1 MGSGSSNATRDMNSV
16 PPNPNAG
23 DLIGLKWSDIRREGH
38 SYLNKAGPGAFDLA
52 VQCYSHPA
60 WEVRAF
66 AVQVLGSLAGRDGRA
81 LAFLFEECGNDPAW
95 QVNEALAMA
104 FDDYCAA
111 VGYEQALPVMRDW
124 LRSDSPNVRRA
135 VSEGL
140 RPWTASK
147 RAYFARDP
155 QAAVDM
161 LGTLK
166 DDESRYVQES
176 VGNALR
182 DISRKRFDLVV
193 AALRAWVAEKPG
205 SKPRRTISRYALE
218 RAVKDDLSLRQI
230 YAGAGNEEVSG

>member
-1 MGSGSSNATRDMNSV
+1 MNRV
-16 PPNPNAG
+16 PLSPNVA
-23 DLIGLKWSDIRREGH
+23 DLIGLKWSDIRLEAQACV
-38 SYLNKAGPGAFDLA
+38 SKAGPGAFEFA
-52 VQCYSHPA
+52 VQCYDNPA

-66 AVQVLGSLAGRDGRA
+66 AVQMLGSLAGGDEPA
-81 LAFLFEECGNDPAW
+81 LAFLCEKCGSDPAW

-111 VGYEQALPVMRDW
+111 VGYEQALPAMRDW

-155 QAAVDM
+155 QAAIDM
-161 LGTLK
+161 LSTLK

-182 DISRKRFDLVV
+182 DISRKHFDLVM
-193 AALRAWVAEKPG
+193 AALRAWLAEKPG
-205 SKPRRTISRYALE
+205 SRPRRTIARYALE
-218 RAVKDDLSLRQI
+218 RAVKEDPSLRQI
-230 YAGAGNEEVSG
+230 YAGTTDA

>member
-1 MGSGSSNATRDMNSV
+1 MND
-16 PPNPNAG
+16 AG
-23 DLIGLKWSDIRREGH
+23 GMDVTALIGLKWSDIRREAQEYVGQV
-38 SYLNKAGPGAFDLA
+38 GPEAFDFA
-52 VQCYSHPA
+52 VRCYRDAA

-66 AVQVLGSLAGRDGRA
+66 AVQMLGSLAAKDERA
-81 LAFLFEECGNDPAW
+81 LAFLFEKCGDDPAW

-111 VGYEQALPVMRDW
+111 AGYEQALPVMRDW
-124 LRSDSPNVRRA
+124 LRSESPNVRRA

-147 RAYFARDP
+147 RRFFARDP
-155 QAAVDM
+155 QAAIGM
-161 LGTLK
+161 LGMLK

-182 DISRKRFDLVV
+182 DISRKHFELVL

-205 SKPRRTISRYALE
+205 SKPRRTIARYALE
-218 RAVKDDLSLRQI
+218 RALKEDASLREI
-230 YAGAGNEEVSG
+230 FASRPMSPDE